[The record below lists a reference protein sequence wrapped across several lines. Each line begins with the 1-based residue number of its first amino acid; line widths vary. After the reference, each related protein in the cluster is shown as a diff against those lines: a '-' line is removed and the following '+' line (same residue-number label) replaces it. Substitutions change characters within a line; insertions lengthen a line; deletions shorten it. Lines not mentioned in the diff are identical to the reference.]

1 MKYDAIKRA
10 IALICLGC
18 MLLGL
23 VACRP
28 GDAENGTSAG
38 GTESDVPPSDEVVLF
53 ENGSTAFSV
62 IYPEDPSDALFVA
75 ARNLQS
81 AFATYAD
88 VSIPIYEEGTDV
100 KADADST
107 GFEILLGD
115 TVRRA
120 CATVKEQMPDAGGYA
135 VAKVGNQLVLY
146 GKDGQAVAN
155 AVDWFIKTQLRTP
168 ASHEPD
174 KKLSRRTFSEINEY
188 YYTRVGIMTSVKIA
202 GTELQDYRIVV
213 PAEGYAE
220 QYVAEM
226 FCDYLFSYYGGKT
239 PVIVTDKTA
248 PAEHEIIIGNT
259 TRTTLR
265 AGEGEYRIAV
275 TDAGLQAV
283 SGHVTG
289 YLEVYDALRKAIPS
303 SKSTVELTAGEEW
316 TGTLGSTAIKKDSD
330 ISVMYHNV
338 LGYVDKYPAA
348 NRPNLALQIYLAYLP
363 DVIGMQE
370 CGQSYYRS
378 YAQILMEGLSKAGYR
393 EIVFRTEGGTGNPI
407 FYNSDKLTL
416 LKSGYDRARS
426 GDKGT
431 TWAVFAE
438 KTNPEKIFAVTN
450 SHFAANSN
458 AGGNA
463 NRGNTY
469 RVADAQVLLKVVN
482 QIQTDYPEIP
492 IIVGGDFN
500 SSASSDPGR
509 TLREGGLTH
518 ATGFAKVSAD
528 YSAWI
533 GYPVYDAEK
542 GYYLPRSFVW
552 ANIGGAL
559 DHVMF
564 GGNLSAITAPEYAI
578 LKDRLCCVVSDHLP
592 QLIYVDW
599 NH

>member
-1 MKYDAIKRA
+1 MKKT

-18 MLLGL
+18 MLFGL
-23 VACRP
+23 VACSP
-28 GDAENGTSAG
+28 GGTGSGTSAG
-38 GTESDVPPSDEVVLF
+38 GTDAQPSPDDEVVLF

-75 ARNLQS
+75 ARELQS
-81 AFATYAD
+81 AFETYAN
-88 VSIPIYEEGTDV
+88 VSIPIYEEGIDV

-107 GFEILLGD
+107 GFEILLGA

-120 CATVKEQMPDAGGYA
+120 STTVREQMPDVGGYA

-146 GKDGQAVAN
+146 GKDGQTVADAVEY
-155 AVDWFIKTQLRTP
+155 FINTELWTP
-168 ASHEPD
+168 AYRAPD
-174 KKLSRRTFSEINEY
+174 KKLSRRTFSEIGEY
-188 YYTRVGIMTSVKIA
+188 YHTRVGIMTSVKIA
-202 GTELQDYRIVV
+202 GTELGDYRVVV

-220 QYVAEM
+220 QYIAEL
-226 FCDYLFSYYGGKT
+226 FCDYLFDYYGGKT
-239 PVIVTDKTA
+239 PAIVTDKTA
-248 PAEHEIIIGNT
+248 PAEHEILIGNT
-259 TRTTLR
+259 SRTTLSV
-265 AGEGEYRIAV
+265 GEREYRIAV

-283 SGHVTG
+283 SGNVTG

-303 SKSTVELTAGEEW
+303 SKSTVELNVGNEW
-316 TGTLGSTAIKKDSD
+316 SGKLDSTAVKKDSD
-330 ISVMYHNV
+330 ICVMYHNV

-348 NRPNLALQIYLAYLP
+348 NRPKLALQVYLAYMP

-378 YAQILMEGLSKAGYR
+378 YAQVLMNGLSDAGYQ

-407 FYNSDKLTL
+407 FYNSNKLTL
-416 LKSGYDRARS
+416 LDSGYDHARS

-431 TWAVFAE
+431 TWAVFCE
-438 KTNPEKIFAVTN
+438 KENPEKIFAVTN

-469 RVADAQVLLKVVN
+469 RVADAQVLLKVVG
-482 QIQTDYPEIP
+482 QIETAYPEIP

-500 SSASSDPGR
+500 SSASSDPGK

-518 ATGFAKVSAD
+518 ATEFAKVSAD

-533 GYPVYDAEK
+533 GYPVYDDEK

-552 ANIGGAL
+552 ANIAGAL

-564 GGNLSAITAPEYAI
+564 GGNLSAITAQEYAI

-599 NH
+599 NS